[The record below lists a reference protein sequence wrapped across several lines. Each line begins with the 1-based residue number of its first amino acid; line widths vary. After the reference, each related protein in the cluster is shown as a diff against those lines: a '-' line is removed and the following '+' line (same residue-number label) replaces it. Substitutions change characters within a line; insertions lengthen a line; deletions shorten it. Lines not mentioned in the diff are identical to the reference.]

1 MSAGRRRPLV
11 PIALALVLLVTLYPA
26 PVGAAGPTPTLRLFV
41 SSTRTTVER
50 NRRDFV
56 YVDPGAWVTP
66 VTDDFELWVSR
77 PDYDTPITIK
87 QVDPDT
93 KAILRTISMEHLDD
107 WSGLKDFA
115 SYEVRDG
122 GGKVVVADTISFCP
136 NGYLRQRLSD
146 ASPLTTS
153 YPYFCGGGPF
163 TKGSIWGIDEGWATG
178 LIGDDYYGGLGW
190 RAERR
195 SYTLTFTIEPD
206 WVNLLQIAPTDA
218 TAQMRVTVVD
228 RGTPSAEQA
237 GVQPVRP
244 SSAVAAH
251 DPRTPITTTPDPGS
265 LPDLVALPGWG
276 MATYSRKAHDYL
288 SFNSTEWNAGA
299 GTMVVEGFR
308 GTDDPTMDAFQY
320 FLVDGRPVGRAPI
333 GELEFHAGGGHNH
346 WHFEQFTEYSL
357 LDASRTQVEVSEK
370 QSWCLVD
377 TDAIDLT
384 LPNANLQGYGQELET
399 SCGGPGALW
408 IREVLDVGWGDTYG
422 QYVAGQA
429 FDITNLPNGRYFVR
443 VHVNPLGAMY
453 ESSTANNI
461 EDRLIRLRGTP
472 GHRRVI
478 VSPWHGIDT
487 EHDCG
492 YCD

>member
-1 MSAGRRRPLV
+1 MSAGRRRPPV
-11 PIALALVLLVTLYPA
+11 PIALAVVLLVSLYAA
-26 PVGAAGPTPTLRLFV
+26 PVGAAGPAPTIRLFV
-41 SSTRTTVER
+41 SSTRITVER

-66 VTDDFELWVSR
+66 VTDNFELWVSR

-93 KAILRTISMEHLDD
+93 EMVLRTISADHLDG

-115 SYEVRDG
+115 RYEVRDAA
-122 GGKVVVADTISFCP
+122 GKVVIADTISLCP

-146 ASPLTTS
+146 DSPLTTS

-163 TKGSIWGIDEGWATG
+163 TKGSIWGIDEGWAAG
-178 LIGDDYYGGLGW
+178 LIGDDYYGLGW
-190 RAERR
+190 KAERR
-195 SYTLTFTIEPD
+195 NYTLTFTIERD
-206 WVNLLQIAPTDA
+206 WANLLQIPPTDA
-218 TAQMRVTVVD
+218 TAQVHVTAVD
-228 RGTPSAEQA
+228 RGTLAAEQA
-237 GVQPVRP
+237 GVQPARP
-244 SSAVAAH
+244 SAPAAA
-251 DPRTPITTTPDPGS
+251 PYPKTPITTTPDPGS

-276 MATYSRKAHDYL
+276 MATYARKGHDYL
-288 SFNSTEWNAGA
+288 AFNSTEWNAGP

-320 FLVDGRPVGRAPI
+320 FLVDGGPVGRAPI

-346 WHFEQFTEYSL
+346 WHFEQFTQYSL
-357 LDASRTQVEVSEK
+357 LDASQTQVEVSGK

-384 LPNANLQGYGQELET
+384 LPNANLQGYGQDLGT

-408 IREVLDVGWGDTYG
+408 IREVLDVGWGDTYE

-429 FDITNLPNGRYFVR
+429 FDITGLPNGRYFVR

-461 EDRLIRLRGTP
+461 EDRLIRLRGKP
-472 GHRRVI
+472 GHRRV
-478 VSPWHGIDT
+478 VVPPWHGIDT
-487 EHDCG
+487 EHHCSYCG
-492 YCD
+492 